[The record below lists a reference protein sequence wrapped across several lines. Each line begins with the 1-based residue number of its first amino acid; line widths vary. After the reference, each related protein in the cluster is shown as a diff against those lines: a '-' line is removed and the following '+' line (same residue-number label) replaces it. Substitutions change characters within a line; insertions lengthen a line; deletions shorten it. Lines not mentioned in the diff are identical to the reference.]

1 MSGDLGSSGP
11 GSGASSGTRPNTDSR
26 PETGG
31 APSGGAASCDAAP
44 GGVLSPWPYV
54 FSVYVFSI
62 GLILVLLAAFS
73 LHEIKSLDIG
83 WHIRAGEYILSN
95 LTVPG
100 NDIFSYTAT
109 DRPYLDSH
117 WLFQVLAYLFSL
129 ALGLNGLHLLV
140 LTLVV
145 LTFGLLIS
153 CSGMRDRPL
162 IGAVFFVPA
171 VIACADRF
179 MARPE
184 LMSFLFIAC
193 YLLILGRCAGN
204 NTNVGAGAGANTNA
218 DIDSSTATRLIFLIP
233 VLQVLW
239 VNSHGLFV
247 LGPALVGARVFAGL
261 LAGWEATGKRLP
273 FFWREQCAFSGTA
286 LRRHLVVLVLTFL
299 ACLVNPY
306 GLELTLYP
314 LTLFTEVSDKTN
326 IVAST
331 VRELTPPFSG
341 SAVLNLESVF
351 FYKLLFAGSL
361 VTFALNFR
369 RINLFYAIVYVA
381 FFYLS
386 TLAVRNVALFALVAP
401 VAATLNMA
409 SIRWGEWGAETGK
422 TGDPFFKALRAKAG
436 PLVAPLTAVALI
448 IVTAVT
454 AYYVLSLYTNDY
466 YMRNGRYTRSGL
478 GLSKV
483 IYPVGATDFLKEHR
497 PEGNIFNT
505 AGFGGYLIWRLYPE
519 AKVFIDGRWEVYGD
533 RFLTIYYRALKDPVF
548 FESLA
553 RGHKVGQ
560 VILGTGS
567 KRLMHSLLRSPLW
580 EPVYCGDVAFV
591 FTRNTAQNQGLIT
604 SAGSSGGC
612 RFPAEA
618 ADLRALERLY
628 LERKEESTLRRM
640 LRRGFSSDTPL
651 EVPLEVSGDTSG
663 YAGDADYNGE
673 PLLHSFRAV
682 FFSAMGRLKRAEA
695 EYLKSLAVFPHH
707 QQSHIG
713 LAFVYMDL
721 GDYGRAIREF
731 RFTLDLNPRNPKALK
746 YLKRLGVGVGEG
758 A

>member
-1 MSGDLGSSGP
+1 MSGDRGTSGGSSG
-11 GSGASSGTRPNTDSR
+11 TDKS
-26 PETGG
+26 PETG
-31 APSGGAASCDAAP
+31 ATAFVDESR
-44 GGVLSPWPYV
+44 GGVLPSWY
-54 FSVYVFSI
+54 YLFSI
-62 GLILVLLAAFS
+62 GLISILIAAFS

-83 WHIRAGEYILSN
+83 WHIRAGEYIISN
-95 LTVPG
+95 LAVPG
-100 NDIFSYTAT
+100 NDIFSYTAA

-117 WLFQVLAYLFSL
+117 WLFQVLAYLFSA

-140 LTLVV
+140 LSIIA
-145 LTFGLLIS
+145 LTFGLIIMS
-153 CSGMRDRPL
+153 SGMRERPL

-171 VIACADRF
+171 VIASADRF

-184 LMSFLFIAC
+184 LMSFLFIAA
-193 YLLILGRCAGN
+193 YLLILGRSPGN
-204 NTNVGAGAGANTNA
+204 STNVGAGTGAN
-218 DIDSSTATRLIFLIP
+218 IRLIFLIP
-233 VLQVLW
+233 LLQVLW

-247 LGPALVGARVFAGL
+247 LGPALVGARVVAGL
-261 LAGWEATGKRLP
+261 LAGWEATGSRLP
-273 FFWREQCAFSGTA
+273 FLWRDECALTGAA
-286 LRRHLVVLVLTFL
+286 LKRYLVVLVLTFL

-306 GLELTLYP
+306 GLDLTLYP
-314 LTLFTEVSDKTN
+314 LTLFTEVSDKAN

-351 FYKLLFAGSL
+351 FYKLLFGASL
-361 VTFALNFR
+361 TTFALNFR

-386 TLAVRNVALFALVAP
+386 TLAVRNIAIFALVAP

-409 SIRWGEWGAETGK
+409 SIRWGEWGTETG
-422 TGDPFFKALRAKAG
+422 GPLKALRAKAG
-436 PLVAPLTAVALI
+436 HLAAPLVATLL
-448 IVTAVT
+448 VTLT
-454 AYYVLSLYTNDY
+454 AYYVLSLYTDDY

-483 IYPVGATDFLKEHR
+483 IYPAGAVDFLEEHR

-519 AKVFIDGRWEVYGD
+519 EKVFIDGRWEVYGD
-533 RFLTIYYRALKDPVF
+533 RFLSIYYTALKDPVF

-567 KRLMHSLLRSPLW
+567 KRLMNSLLRSPLW
-580 EPVYCGDVAFV
+580 EPVYCGRVAYV
-591 FTRNTAQNQGLIT
+591 FTRNTAQNQGLIS
-604 SAGSSGGC
+604 SAIDSGGC
-612 RFPAEA
+612 RFPAERI
-618 ADLRALERLY
+618 DVGALERVY
-628 LERKEESTLRRM
+628 LERKEESALRRM
-640 LRRGFSSDTPL
+640 LRRGFSSDIPL
-651 EVPLEVSGDTSG
+651 EVPLEVSGEIPLEVFGDAG
-663 YAGDADYNGE
+663 YADYNGE

-731 RFTLDLNPRNPKALK
+731 RFTLELNPRNPKALK